1 MIIGNANPELH
12 KETLEDSDKKKK
24 EYDDA
29 MKANE
34 KSVKEI
40 QKGHGEHGKKVTS
53 KALKSMHL
61 AESIFEED
69 AHAYSEF
76 ESKVYNALADVAW
89 DYERY
94 SDLEVTPADYKK
106 AFATFLKRFFQP
118 NVNESKKSIKE
129 SASLKEGWDWKYELQ
144 STDELMQAIDSEDYV
159 GVINALRDCYQEL
172 LDVELITPED
182 FDSYTEDFDL
192 YGDFSDW
199 DDPESTVNYE
209 LEQFYDLC
217 DNIRAW
223 VGI

>member
-89 DYERY
+89 DYEGY

-118 NVNESKKSIKE
+118 NVNESVDSIKE
-129 SASLKEGWDWKYELQ
+129 SVALKEDWDYNLQ
-144 STDELMQAIDSEDYV
+144 SGDELIQAIDSEDYV
-159 GVINALRDCYQEL
+159 TVINALRDCYQEL
-172 LDVELITPED
+172 LDNDLITQDD

-192 YGDFSDW
+192 YDDFSDW

-217 DNIRAW
+217 DNIRVW

>member
-69 AHAYSEF
+69 ADAYEDF
-76 ESKVYNALADVAW
+76 ESEVYEALEDIAMNYDKFAEVEATAADF
-89 DYERY
+89 E
-94 SDLEVTPADYKK
+94 K
-106 AFATFLKRFFQP
+106 AFATFLKDYF
-118 NVNESKKSIKE
+118 NNSVNESKKTIKE
-129 SASLKEGWDWKYELQ
+129 STSLKESWDWKYELQ

-182 FDSYTEDFDL
+182 FDNYTEDFDL

>member
-1 MIIGNANPELH
+1 MIIGNANPDLH

-24 EYDDA
+24 EYEDA

-69 AHAYSEF
+69 EHAYSEF

-89 DYERY
+89 DYDEH
-94 SDLEVTPADYKK
+94 SELEVTPADYKK

-118 NVNESKKSIKE
+118 NVNESVDSIKE
-129 SASLKEGWDWKYELQ
+129 SVALKEDWDYNLQ
-144 STDELMQAIDSEDYV
+144 SGDELAQAIDSEDYEA
-159 GVINALRDCYQEL
+159 VIDALRNCYQEL
-172 LDVELITPED
+172 LDNDLITQDD
-182 FDSYTEDFDL
+182 FDSYTADFDL

-199 DDPESTVNYE
+199 DDPEDTVNYE

-217 DNIRAW
+217 DNIRVW
-223 VGI
+223 IGLV

>member
-69 AHAYSEF
+69 ADAYEDF
-76 ESKVYNALADVAW
+76 ESEVYEALEDIAMNYDKFAEVEATAADF
-89 DYERY
+89 E
-94 SDLEVTPADYKK
+94 K
-106 AFATFLKRFFQP
+106 AFATFLKDYF
-118 NVNESKKSIKE
+118 NNSVNESKKSIKE
-129 SASLKEGWDWKYELQ
+129 SVSLKEGWDYNLQ
-144 STDELMQAIDSEDYV
+144 SGDELIQAIDSEDYV
-159 GVINALRDCYQEL
+159 TVINALRDCYQEL
-172 LDVELITPED
+172 LDNDLITQDD

-192 YGDFSDW
+192 YDDFSDW

-217 DNIRAW
+217 DNIRVW

>member
-76 ESKVYNALADVAW
+76 ESKVYNALAYVAW
-89 DYERY
+89 DYEGY

-118 NVNESKKSIKE
+118 NVNESVDSIKE
-129 SASLKEGWDWKYELQ
+129 SVALKEDWDYNLQ
-144 STDELMQAIDSEDYV
+144 SGDELIQAIDSEDYV
-159 GVINALRDCYQEL
+159 TVINALRDCYQEL
-172 LDVELITPED
+172 LDNDLITQDD

-192 YGDFSDW
+192 IND
-199 DDPESTVNYE
+199 
-209 LEQFYDLC
+209 
-217 DNIRAW
+217 
-223 VGI
+223 